1 MSIHPTAEVHHTA
14 ILGPNVSVGAKAK
27 IRAGCRIQNSIILE
41 DAEIQQN
48 SYISCSLVGWNSK
61 IGPWCRLEGS
71 MVRRFTEQQS
81 NTQDQNTNQGQ
92 KFDVT
97 VLGHGVTVYPEVMLR
112 DCLVMPMNKITSN
125 KSFMII
131 F

>member
-1 MSIHPTAEVHHTA
+1 MDRKFTE
-14 ILGPNVSVGAKAK
+14 G
-27 IRAGCRIQNSIILE
+27 QN
-41 DAEIQQN
+41 N
-48 SYISCSLVGWNSK
+48 N
-61 IGPWCRLEGS
+61 
-71 MVRRFTEQQS
+71 EQQS
-81 NTQDQNTNQGQ
+81 SNNTNQGQ

-125 KSFMII
+125 KSFMIL

>member
-1 MSIHPTAEVHHTA
+1 M
-14 ILGPNVSVGAKAK
+14 
-27 IRAGCRIQNSIILE
+27 E

-48 SYISCSLVGWNSK
+48 SFITCSLVGWNSK
-61 IGPWCRLEGS
+61 VGPWCRLEGS
-71 MVRRFTEQQS
+71 MVHKFTDGSAQVNVS
-81 NTQDQNTNQGQ
+81 TNQGQ

-112 DCLVMPMNKITSN
+112 DCLVMPMNKVSKN
-125 KSFMII
+125 HSFMIL

>member
-1 MSIHPTAEVHHTA
+1 MHHTA
-14 ILGPNVSVGAKAK
+14 ILGPNVSIGAKAK
-27 IRAGCRIQNSIILE
+27 IRAGCRILNSIILE
-41 DAEIQQN
+41 DAEIQNN

-61 IGPWCRLEGS
+61 VGPWCRLEGS
-71 MVRRFTEQQS
+71 MVRKFTEQSSAQE
-81 NTQDQNTNQGQ
+81 NANTNQGQ

-112 DCLVMPMNKITSN
+112 DCLVMPMNKITKN

>member
-1 MSIHPTAEVHHTA
+1 MDR
-14 ILGPNVSVGAKAK
+14 K
-27 IRAGCRIQNSIILE
+27 
-41 DAEIQQN
+41 
-48 SYISCSLVGWNSK
+48 
-61 IGPWCRLEGS
+61 
-71 MVRRFTEQQS
+71 FTEGNNNDQQS
-81 NTQDQNTNQGQ
+81 INTNQGQ

-112 DCLVMPMNKITSN
+112 DCLVMPMNKIKSN